1 MRVQYLKKSL
11 SEWAEKKT
19 EDRGRRE
26 VRAGW
31 QKDGNALLNRV
42 RATGRKERVQGRRI
56 QLAADGEQEA
66 QEGKKQTRRIEKERE
81 REGGGKERGDRF
93 ACSAACPACPCA
105 VGGMLHVE
113 LTARIYI
120 LLARIFISVR
130 GRLTSSMTG
139 GRDAWCLA
147 WLCLT
152 AFLRT
157 SLRRATA
164 RGDAKAKGT
173 RRLTM
178 LSHRISAALRFDP
191 TRCHE
196 FPSTSPIF
204 SPCLRHI
211 SGGSRFASVTS
222 FSVIA
227 RSRCR
232 KLWWISASVHGL
244 RSRIISAAN

>member
-1 MRVQYLKKSL
+1 MRVQYLKKSP

-19 EDRGRRE
+19 RRIARDEKYKRDDKRTETRGLTELERRGERKEYKEDRFSWQLTGSKKRKWERSKPDGGRKRRE
-26 VRAGW
+26 EWV
-31 QKDGNALLNRV
+31 
-42 RATGRKERVQGRRI
+42 
-56 QLAADGEQEA
+56 
-66 QEGKKQTRRIEKERE
+66 RE
-81 REGGGKERGDRF
+81 REKERGDRF

-173 RRLTM
+173 TRLTM
-178 LSHRISAALRFDP
+178 LSHHSGTARRFDP
-191 TRCHE
+191 TRRHE
-196 FPSTSPIF
+196 FPSASPT
-204 SPCLRHI
+204 CLSLLAPRHV
-211 SGGSRFASVTS
+211 SGGSAS
-222 FSVIA
+222 
-227 RSRCR
+227 RSLLHFPLSCDRDAENCDR
-232 KLWWISASVHGL
+232 D
-244 RSRIISAAN
+244 